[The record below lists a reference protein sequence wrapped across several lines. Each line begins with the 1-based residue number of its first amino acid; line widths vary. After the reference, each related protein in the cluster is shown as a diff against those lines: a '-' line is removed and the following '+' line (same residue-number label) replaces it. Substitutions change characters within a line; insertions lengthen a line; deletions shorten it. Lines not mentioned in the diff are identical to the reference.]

1 MLYDAE
7 LDAFSIPDSSS
18 ATSEIVTG
26 MRTFDRLPT
35 REERPFVRHLILSRD
50 TDVQVTDDTLAEILA
65 TCNHLETAFLSGIA
79 DLSDRTLIVL
89 ASTAVQLE
97 GIDLTS
103 CKEVTDVGVCEIAA
117 QCAGLQWMKLN
128 GIVGVTDPSVSLI
141 AKTIPHLL
149 ELELC
154 DLPLLT
160 ANSIRD
166 VWMFSRKL
174 RRLRL
179 SHCTQLTDQAFPAP
193 RGGISSDSFAGMSA
207 AGEAD
212 HSAPSWL
219 DSLPPLVL
227 QHTAEDLRVLDVS
240 YCHKLTDR
248 AIDGIIQHA
257 PRLQTLVL
265 SGCTAL
271 TDKAVDS
278 VCRLGD
284 FLDVL
289 MLAHVSNITD
299 NSLVRLARSCTKLRC
314 VDLAFCRRVTDL
326 GVSELASL
334 PNIRRLNLIGLRK
347 ITDNALF
354 FMAESNCRLE
364 RLYLSHCDRITLD
377 AVHVLLT
384 KLESLRHLTAT
395 GVPAFKRRGVSRFSE
410 KPPPQFSETNTFFV
424 FSGEN
429 VRNLR
434 RFLDKERKRRRDA
447 EEKCIPFRP
456 RSDDAMDLY

>member
-1 MLYDAE
+1 
-7 LDAFSIPDSSS
+7 
-18 ATSEIVTG
+18 

-35 REERPFVRHLILSRD
+35 REERPYVRHLLLTQGAGI
-50 TDVQVTDDTLAEILA
+50 QVSDDDLADILA
-65 TCNHLETAFLSGIA
+65 TCNHLETAFLSGVP
-79 DLSDRTLIVL
+79 DLSDRTLVVL
-89 ASTAVQLE
+89 ASAAVHLE

-117 QCAGLQWMKLN
+117 QCAGLQWIRLN
-128 GIVGVTDPSVSLI
+128 GVVGVRDPSVSLI
-141 AKTIPHLL
+141 AKTIPHLS

-160 ANSIRD
+160 ASSVRD
-166 VWMFSRKL
+166 IWMFSRKL
-174 RRLRL
+174 RRFRL
-179 SHCTQLTDQAFPAP
+179 SRCPQLTDQAFPAP
-193 RGGISSDSFAGMSA
+193 GNGVSSVSLTTMSGAGKGDRSEPA
-207 AGEAD
+207 
-212 HSAPSWL
+212 SWL
-219 DSLPPLVL
+219 TLLPPLIL
-227 QHTAEDLRVLDVS
+227 QHTAENLRVLDVS
-240 YCHKLTDR
+240 YCNKLTDR
-248 AIDGIIQHA
+248 AIEGIVQHA
-257 PRLQTLVL
+257 PRIQTLVL
-265 SGCTAL
+265 SGCTSL
-271 TDKAVDS
+271 TDAAIER
-278 VCRLGD
+278 VCNLGD

-299 NSLVRLARSCTKLRC
+299 KALVQLSRSCTKLRC

-354 FMAESNCRLE
+354 FIAELNSTLE

-377 AVHVLLT
+377 AVRVLLT

-395 GVPAFKRRGVSRFSE
+395 GIPAFKRKGVHRFSE
-410 KPPPQFSETNTFFV
+410 KPPLGFSEQDTFFV
-424 FSGEN
+424 FSGQN

-434 RFLDKERKRRRDA
+434 KFLDKEHRRRREA
-447 EEKCIPFRP
+447 EDKCIPFTP